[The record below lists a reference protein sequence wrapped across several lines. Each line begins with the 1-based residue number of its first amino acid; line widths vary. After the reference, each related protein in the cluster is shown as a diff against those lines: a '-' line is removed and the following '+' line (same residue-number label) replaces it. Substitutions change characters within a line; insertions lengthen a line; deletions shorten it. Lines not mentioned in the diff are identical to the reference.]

1 MHLPQPHRMPVISGR
16 TAQHLVDAEDGVL
29 EVSLDL
35 GLSMAGVSIG
45 GAEVVLPDGQRPARA
60 ELAASFS
67 SPEDCIE
74 IRPDGCRKVYIYSQ
88 AERKYYKLYQPHEG
102 RAPTVVI
109 NNAAMHAI
117 VGKDPWQNAAEKVGT
132 LPARRGEC
140 LDTCCG
146 LGYSAQLL
154 AQEGF
159 ERVVTCEV
167 DPNVLQVA
175 AANPWSEG
183 LFTGRK
189 IEIVQMDVRRFVES
203 CPHGRFA
210 CIFHDPPTVLQAG
223 ELYAGALYAQF
234 ARALS
239 AGGVLYHYV
248 GDPGG
253 RTGRDYAR
261 GVMRRLQRTG
271 FTDVRRVVGGLLA
284 ARAAAL

>member
-1 MHLPQPHRMPVISGR
+1 MHLPQPHHMPVISGR
-16 TAQHLVDAEDGVL
+16 TAQRLADAEDGVL
-29 EVSLDL
+29 EISLDL
-35 GLSMAGVSIG
+35 GLSMARVAIA
-45 GAEVVLPDGQRPARA
+45 GAEVVLPDGQRLART

-74 IRPDGCRKVYIYSQ
+74 VCPDGCRKVYIYSE
-88 AERKYYKLYQPHEG
+88 AKRKYYKLYQPYES

-117 VGKDPWQNAAEKVGT
+117 VGKDPWQDAAEKVGM
-132 LPARRGEC
+132 LPGRRGEC

-159 ERVVTCEV
+159 ERIVTCEV

-189 IEIVQMDVRRFVES
+189 IEIVQVDVRRFVES
-203 CPHGRFA
+203 CPNGRFA
-210 CIFHDPPTVLQAG
+210 CIFHDPPTVFHAG
-223 ELYAGALYAQF
+223 ELYAGSLYGQF

-239 AGGVLYHYV
+239 ASGVLYHYV
-248 GDPGG
+248 GEPGG

-261 GVMRRLQRTG
+261 GVMRRLQQRG
-271 FTDVRRVVGGLLA
+271 FTDVRRAVGGVLA
-284 ARAAAL
+284 VQAGAL

>member
-16 TAQHLVDAEDGVL
+16 AARRLVDSDDGVL

-35 GLSMAGVSIG
+35 GPSRASVAID
-45 GAEVVLPDGQRPARA
+45 GAEVLLPDGQRLAKT

-74 IRPDGCRKVYIYSQ
+74 ICPDACRKVYIYSE
-88 AERKYYKLYQPHEG
+88 AERKYYKLYQPYEG

-154 AQEGF
+154 AREGF
-159 ERVVTCEV
+159 ERITTCEV

-175 AANPWSEG
+175 AANPWSQR

-189 IEIVQMDVRRFVES
+189 IEIVQSDVRRFIES
-203 CPHGRFA
+203 CPDGRFA
-210 CIFHDPPTVLQAG
+210 CIFHDPPTILHAG

-234 ARALS
+234 ARAMS

-248 GDPGG
+248 GEPGG

-261 GVMRRLQRTG
+261 GVMRRLQQRG
-271 FTDVRRVVGGLLA
+271 FAHVRRVVGGVLA
-284 ARAAAL
+284 VQAGAL